1 MPTAFTVY
9 SATKSFVGS
18 RGLDY
23 DLPTLAGSIFDEGFK
38 FVDKRSGK
46 PIVDYPVW
54 IETANGELIF
64 AKTDE
69 QGLSQVVTD
78 SKASKIKLPNVP
90 QLEIS
95 VD

>member
-1 MPTAFTVY
+1 
-9 SATKSFVGS
+9 
-18 RGLDY
+18 LDY